1 MAENFPNLGEKT
13 DIRIQEAQRTIKKNS
28 KKSITGHAVINL
40 SNVKIIENFERRKKK
55 MSCHMQGNPIRLL
68 VDFLSKSTCQ
78 KGVGLYVQS
87 AQNKKLP
94 NMKPVS
100 GKTVLSK

>member
-55 MSCHMQGNPIRLL
+55 MSCHMQGNPITLL
-68 VDFLSKSTCQ
+68 VDFLSKTVHARREWDYMFKVLKIKSCQ
-78 KGVGLYVQS
+78 I
-87 AQNKKLP
+87 
-94 NMKPVS
+94 
-100 GKTVLSK
+100 